1 MAAMK
6 TEDAKFN
13 GDFFSLPSMTSE
25 SQQQLD
31 YTMVNLPH
39 QLDYTL
45 SSSFLS
51 DENFEYMVNATR
63 VSEEAINWKELPL
76 HIVFRL
82 QRIVPL
88 RTKWGAQVVLEL
100 KNREGVELK
109 VWAPSNV
116 YQDLKSGM
124 KLQGTKDVYIKSLG
138 QKEAKTSAGT
148 KKRYFD
154 FETVYL

>member
-6 TEDAKFN
+6 MEDAKFN
-13 GDFFSLPSMTSE
+13 EDFFSVPTMASGS
-25 SQQQLD
+25 QQLD

-45 SSSFLS
+45 PSSSFLS
-51 DENFEYMVNATR
+51 DENFEYMVNVTR
-63 VSEEAINWKELPL
+63 VSEEAIDWKELPL
-76 HIVFRL
+76 HLVFRL

-138 QKEAKTSAGT
+138 QKEAKTSVGT